1 MHDFPLKNSRKKNLL
16 FALSDFL
23 ALSKSVGG
31 QSDICCTVLDILF
44 DEITTYEYIA
54 LIVGVETH

>member
-31 QSDICCTVLDILF
+31 QSDICCILF